1 MPTCLN
7 TAQSYKTE
15 KPAISTNRCLG
26 QREWYHSN
34 GRNVLH
40 HPS

>member
-1 MPTCLN
+1 M
-7 TAQSYKTE
+7 AEGQKTE

-34 GRNVLH
+34 DNIILH
-40 HPS
+40 NHS